1 MKIRLKHKNI
11 FLRIFLVPIFFGVW
25 QLCFYFDLFEG
36 QIPSVISVFKV
47 FLVLDN
53 VSDIIVHLSRTLYIF
68 IQCLIFG
75 GIIGYSLGIFM
86 GVNKWFK
93 IVFYNFLNAI
103 KSIPVTILIPIAIIV
118 FKLSNFLVPLLS
130 LPVAA
135 IIAVNMADACENS
148 NKNRQ
153 GVLSLINVNRYA
165 YFTHILFFET
175 LEVLF
180 STLRIIVTYIIAL
193 EIAFDYFLNLNK
205 GIGFYIYN
213 NYQGD
218 ISHLP
223 KMYAGILIV
232 AILGIGIVKALDII
246 SKKSI
251 TWKKQI

>member
-1 MKIRLKHKNI
+1 MKIQLKHRNTYLKI
-11 FLRIFLVPIFFGVW
+11 IVLPIFLVVW
-25 QLCFYFDLFEG
+25 QLCFYFDLFQG
-36 QIPSVISVFKV
+36 QIPSVYSVLMV
-47 FLVLDN
+47 FLNFDN
-53 VSDIIVHLSRTLYIF
+53 ISDITTHLLRTLYIF

-75 GIIGYSLGIFM
+75 GILGYVFGIYM
-86 GVNKWFK
+86 GINKWFN
-93 IVFYNFLNAI
+93 IVFYNFFNAI

-130 LPVAA
+130 LPVVA
-135 IIAVNMADACENS
+135 IIAVNMADACNNI
-148 NKNRQ
+148 NKNRY
-153 GVLSLINVNRYA
+153 GVLSLIKINKYA

-218 ISHLP
+218 INHLP

-232 AILGIGIVKALDII
+232 AILGISIVKALDII